1 MKVLLPV
8 HTVPP
13 ILFLMMC
20 SYIGQRKRNTP
31 VFDAVPPM
39 NRVSKKSLIWMLR
52 LGVRLGIALCSA
64 GGHSKGNE
72 NSPNIFTPPRRIHRS
87 VISVSDALLHLVD
100 GENLAAH
107 HDKS

>member
-1 MKVLLPV
+1 MKVLLSV
-8 HTVPP
+8 HTAPP
-13 ILFLMMC
+13 YSFLMMR

-39 NRVSKKSLIWMLR
+39 NRVSKKSLIWMLW

-72 NSPNIFTPPRRIHRS
+72 NSPSIFTP
-87 VISVSDALLHLVD
+87 SDAYTDLSFCQWFIVASD
-100 GENLAAH
+100 WRW
-107 HDKS
+107 KSRC